1 MGKAPEPVKAPV
13 VAASSK
19 APTPVSGSAKKGA
32 SIAPST
38 VPPPEKTT
46 PVPPVASR
54 TQKSKAL
61 SPRASSF
68 ARAAGQKAPAKNV
81 IPASGAAG
89 LPTAASPAKA
99 TSAAPVRP
107 ERPPAPSVVPAAVL
121 ETLWA
126 GEVSGGAPARPAR
139 RALPTLPPTLFAND
153 PPKKVVLPT
162 TKVVEVVPA
171 ITPATAVKAAPE
183 RQSSNDTPPLSR
195 TEARPNSAPNG
206 SAKAD
211 VPTDSPKV
219 PPVPNVRLWLV
230 ARDSFTL
237 VAYWNP
243 PAGQL
248 RELSAD
254 WGAGVW
260 QLRLWLESV
269 DRSREPEVT
278 LELNSQPAATH
289 RFLPVLHAGQRYVAE
304 LGHWAGQGHWRTI
317 ARSEPLATPADH
329 GGSGAEAPEF
339 RVLAATAPGPT
350 AVTAGRS
357 TAGPLPVGAKGVPVK
372 ADARSRSAAEQRT
385 RIVAEE
391 FLRQTPGSS
400 ADVVKVQRAVV
411 EGLSTFSQEEGG
423 AAVAGEGTAGESD
436 RLPSSEELVAVGP
449 VPPRGFWF
457 EVNAELIVHGRTE
470 RGATVTL
477 GGRPVKLRA
486 DGSFTFRFALP
497 DGDFSLPAVAVSA
510 AQDDQ
515 RSAALRFVRQTT
527 YQGAV
532 GTHPI
537 APELQ
542 PPVPEAVPRSA
553 VSS

>member
-1 MGKAPEPVKAPV
+1 MQ
-13 VAASSK
+13 SS
-19 APTPVSGSAKKGA
+19 A
-32 SIAPST
+32 
-38 VPPPEKTT
+38 TT
-46 PVPPVASR
+46 PLPSR
-54 TQKSKAL
+54 A
-61 SPRASSF
+61 
-68 ARAAGQKAPAKNV
+68 
-81 IPASGAAG
+81 
-89 LPTAASPAKA
+89 
-99 TSAAPVRP
+99 
-107 ERPPAPSVVPAAVL
+107 
-121 ETLWA
+121 
-126 GEVSGGAPARPAR
+126 
-139 RALPTLPPTLFAND
+139 
-153 PPKKVVLPT
+153 
-162 TKVVEVVPA
+162 
-171 ITPATAVKAAPE
+171 
-183 RQSSNDTPPLSR
+183 
-195 TEARPNSAPNG
+195 EARPNSAADG
-206 SAKAD
+206 GTKSAA
-211 VPTDSPKV
+211 PAESQKV
-219 PPVPNVRLWLV
+219 PPASNVRLWLV

-329 GGSGAEAPEF
+329 GGSGAEASEF

-350 AVTAGRS
+350 AVAAGRA
-357 TAGPLPVGAKGVPVK
+357 TAGPLPVGAKGVRVK
-372 ADARSRSAAEQRT
+372 VDARSRSAAEQRT

-400 ADVVKVQRAVV
+400 ADVVKVQRAVL
-411 EGLSTFSQEEGG
+411 EGLSTFSTEEGVAAAG
-423 AAVAGEGTAGESD
+423 ADLPGESD
-436 RLPSSEELVAVGP
+436 RLPSSEELVSVAP
-449 VPPRGFWF
+449 SRPHGFWF

-542 PPVPEAVPRSA
+542 PPVPESVPRSA
-553 VSS
+553 VSP